1 MLNELKCV
9 CENVEID
16 KYLELYKYV
25 RENMEHPEWLGTFTK
40 EEINYAWSRAKV
52 VKDVDQSKWRQDYA
66 GAWICRDA
74 YGDIKS
80 EYGWEIDHQKPLA
93 LDGTYDLDNLFP
105 LQWNN
110 NRTKGDD
117 YPIWKTSI
125 SSFFMII

>member
-1 MLNELKCV
+1 MTTERR
-9 CENVEID
+9 D
-16 KYLELYKYV
+16 
-25 RENMEHPEWLGTFTK
+25 FTE

-52 VKDVDQSKWRQDYA
+52 VEDVDQSKWRQDYA

-74 YGDIKS
+74 YGDMKS

-125 SSFFMII
+125 SSFFNDNINEEKYWKAKDKEYD